1 MSVNGI
7 GTEDER
13 IIENIGENLLM
24 ILEQREI
31 SSEDLEN
38 KLVKE
43 YKSSVLSKDVIHKW
57 THQNYKKDIGILKII
72 KIAKVLNISIDS
84 LVYGVSTKNIK
95 NERLKKSPDVTT
107 LAEELLKDNELKKI
121 TLSLLKYNECVN
133 VNSKLLEINKKKNTL
148 FPINELTQMEILYHL
163 ICNSNDNF
171 IAFLQNNIHEA
182 VYKLAELDKKIAL
195 DEGNARLKEQKSK
208 VILDVKSTINSRVN
222 TIIEELIKTL
232 QDKSQK

>member
-1 MSVNGI
+1 MSNKEI
-7 GTEDER
+7 GTKDER
-13 IIENIGENLLM
+13 IIETIGENLLM

-84 LVYGVSTKNIK
+84 LINGVSTKDIK

-195 DEGNARLKEQKSK
+195 NEGNTRLKEQKNK

-232 QDKSQK
+232 QDKSQE